1 MQKTY
6 FGKNSTDF
14 EKTDFGKTDF
24 EKPNLGKK
32 AVGKTDFGKTDFAK
46 TNFGKPDFEN
56 LSVHVPIHRKGTV
69 DAIGW
74 DKAGTEFAQLFDA
87 FGSPAQNKKQ
97 KILKDGP
104 KDSAADFFSAVCGGT
119 DENDDDVDVFG
130 KATSQGTP
138 GRKGKK
144 TEGAPTDSKGEGY
157 PEVLAQCLNLVNK
170 QLKKASLTL
179 GVAFKGKLS
188 RPAIDELKVVHKGG
202 ESLRKALS
210 ALAMKKNLEKT
221 RSRLWQG
228 KRSFS

>member
-1 MQKTY
+1 M
-6 FGKNSTDF
+6 KNPIL
-14 EKTDFGKTDF
+14 EK
-24 EKPNLGKK
+24 KK
-32 AVGKTDFGKTDFAK
+32 AVGKTDFQK

-87 FGSPAQNKKQ
+87 FASPAQNKRQ
-97 KILKDGP
+97 KVLKDGP

-119 DENDDDVDVFG
+119 DQNDDDVDVFG
-130 KATSQGTP
+130 NATSPGTP

-144 TEGAPTDSKGEGY
+144 TEGAPTDSKGEGH
-157 PEVLAQCLNLVNK
+157 PEVLAHCLNLVNK

-188 RPAIDELKVVHKGG
+188 RPAIDELKVVLKGG

-210 ALAMKKNLEKT
+210 TLAMKKNLEKK
-221 RSRLWQG
+221 RGEGCGKESAAFRDKDEQG
-228 KRSFS
+228 ARQFEAIHQED